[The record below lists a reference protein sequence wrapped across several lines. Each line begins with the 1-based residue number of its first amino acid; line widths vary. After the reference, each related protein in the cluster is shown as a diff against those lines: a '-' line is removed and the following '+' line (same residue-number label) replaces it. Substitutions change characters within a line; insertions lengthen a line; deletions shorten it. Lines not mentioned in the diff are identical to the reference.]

1 MPVNPE
7 SILFRCYSIC
17 SFHAGSHDASFFLL
31 IMQLAACA
39 QQRMPYCLFHHV
51 IQLAFFIVRRKT
63 GVNGLKMTVDHE
75 KLTLNFIKGQPN

>member
-1 MPVNPE
+1 
-7 SILFRCYSIC
+7 
-17 SFHAGSHDASFFLL
+17 
-31 IMQLAACA
+31 MQLAACA

-51 IQLAFFIVRRKT
+51 IRLAFFIVRRKT